1 MAFKQV
7 IASLK
12 FTNKKIHLEFK
23 YLENNFRES
32 VFDMDLV
39 HQNNKMFT
47 NIKLSDCVESIE
59 EP

>member
-47 NIKLSDCVESIE
+47 NIKLSDCVE
-59 EP
+59 